1 MRIVKALVAVLVVAS
16 AFGGGYVL
24 ARRSSGSGS
33 AQKSERKVLYWV
45 DPMHPAYK
53 SDKPG
58 IAPDCGMKLEP
69 VYADGAAP
77 AAAAGQSQGKLLYY
91 RDPQN
96 QAYHSDKPG
105 INPETGNDL
114 EPVYEHTGATPPPGA
129 LHISADKQ
137 QMIGVTYA
145 TAEYAEAGK
154 SIRANA
160 RVAAD
165 ETRVTH
171 VHARTEGWIEEC
183 SWILRGSRLR
193 KARSC

>member
-1 MRIVKALVAVLVVAS
+1 MRIVKALVAVLVVAA

-33 AQKSERKVLYWV
+33 ARTSERKVLYWV

-91 RDPQN
+91 RDPQK
-96 QAYHSDKPG
+96 QAYHSTGRASIRKPAM
-105 INPETGNDL
+105 ILSRCTSTPVPRHRPE
-114 EPVYEHTGATPPPGA
+114 PF
-129 LHISADKQ
+129 ISAP
-137 QMIGVTYA
+137 I
-145 TAEYAEAGK
+145 
-154 SIRANA
+154 S
-160 RVAAD
+160 
-165 ETRVTH
+165 
-171 VHARTEGWIEEC
+171 
-183 SWILRGSRLR
+183 SR
-193 KARSC
+193 